1 MSATCTDN
9 FFTKYLVCKGKQG
22 QKNNTDSLIQTKVK
36 QLKTNG
42 VEIICNIKL
51 YAIIHTR
58 KKLLEYWLAHF
69 EKKNHWTMDQKQA
82 IFEVGLLIQV
92 KNQCLFLKNIFTQ
105 CHLQFYK
112 H

>member
-1 MSATCTDN
+1 M
-9 FFTKYLVCKGKQG
+9 
-22 QKNNTDSLIQTKVK
+22 IQTKVK

-51 YAIIHTR
+51 YAITHTR

-69 EKKNHWTMDQKQA
+69 EKKKSLDHGLETSN
-82 IFEVGLLIQV
+82 FEVGLLIQV

-105 CHLQFYK
+105 CHLQFSK
-112 H
+112 N